1 MNIMIKPAPVRK
13 SVTVEAP
20 ITRAFDMFTAGLG
33 RWWPSTHSVGKSAI
47 KTAVIEPRI
56 GGRWYE
62 IGEDGNE
69 CNWGDVLAWEA
80 PTRILLAWRIGVD
93 WQYHRDL
100 HTEVDVRFTALG
112 ENSTRVDLEH
122 RLLENM
128 GATAEKA
135 REIFKSDGGWTGLL
149 AGYQAEVARGNA

>member
-1 MNIMIKPAPVRK
+1 MIKPAPVRK
-13 SVTVEAP
+13 SV
-20 ITRAFDMFTAGLG
+20 TAGLG

-69 CNWGDVLAWEA
+69 CDWGDVLAWEA

-135 REIFKSDGGWTGLL
+135 REIFESDGGWTGLL